1 MQTASA
7 MINSK
12 KDALKEK
19 LKNTAL
25 SLEEREKYEKELSQ
39 WNAGGL
45 LLNAIGAGLSAPTNS
60 IGGIVAATA
69 SPIVSYQIGQ
79 YFKGKDAEGS
89 TAHLVAHAVVG
100 AAVAAAGGNNALAGG
115 LAAAGTEA
123 LAPVV
128 SKWLYG
134 KESKDLT
141 ADEKATVSSIIGL
154 AGAAT
159 GAAVGGSMADVAQGN
174 QAGHTAVDNNA
185 LRNSKGESKLNTQEK
200 ILNEKLKKAGVQS
213 ADDYQRKYDACKTDQ
228 CRIQV
233 EKEYLKASDEA
244 NKIILNLYMTGQI
257 TEEESKILLTSYAN
271 KMMRGAGESQRRFGS
286 RIFDLNANEWIPA
299 SVIGNADFNQITM
312 LNLVKKM
319 KRSGASDEQI
329 AIRVFQYQIAG
340 SYIGSV
346 SIMQQQ
352 VDTLLNSGVSVETV
366 IRALSMKK
374 GRRLT
379 NDEIGLIKNRYSVMM
394 QKQGS
399 KAKAGKGTSA
409 VDDVATITSKDKLS
423 GPTANWNN
431 YTHAE
436 AVIKTG
442 NSGKLANAD
451 KAVIDPNKVTSY
463 ALNTEHPVGGN
474 KAKVFESALG
484 YNQSN
489 ANDLISKIQSG
500 AKTNTAIL
508 GKADNHGQRI
518 TIDMPI
524 TGPNGKTATVRTG
537 WIYDPGSSTPRLT
550 TLYVK

>member
-1 MQTASA
+1 
-7 MINSK
+7 
-12 KDALKEK
+12 
-19 LKNTAL
+19 
-25 SLEEREKYEKELSQ
+25 
-39 WNAGGL
+39 
-45 LLNAIGAGLSAPTNS
+45 
-60 IGGIVAATA
+60 
-69 SPIVSYQIGQ
+69 
-79 YFKGKDAEGS
+79 
-89 TAHLVAHAVVG
+89 
-100 AAVAAAGGNNALAGG
+100 
-115 LAAAGTEA
+115 
-123 LAPVV
+123 
-128 SKWLYG
+128 
-134 KESKDLT
+134 
-141 ADEKATVSSIIGL
+141 
-154 AGAAT
+154 
-159 GAAVGGSMADVAQGN
+159 MADVAQGN

-399 KAKAGKGTSA
+399 KAKAGKGATGTINTTQA
-409 VDDVATITSKDKLS
+409 GNVATSSVKVNIANDFTKNPQSIWGKSADDIAKDFQAAGYQVNVRQSSRGS
-423 GPTANWNN
+423 GQ
-431 YTHAE
+431 
-436 AVIKTG
+436 AVIVEVKG
-442 NSGKLANAD
+442 HSEISQVQIHPGGGRHGGSYY
-451 KAVIDPNKVTSY
+451 KVSTTTQGTIKVVDS
-463 ALNTEHPVGGN
+463 NTYKPSAGE
-474 KAKVFESALG
+474 KAKIINKPKE
-484 YNQSN
+484 
-489 ANDLISKIQSG
+489 
-500 AKTNTAIL
+500 
-508 GKADNHGQRI
+508 
-518 TIDMPI
+518 
-524 TGPNGKTATVRTG
+524 
-537 WIYDPGSSTPRLT
+537 
-550 TLYVK
+550 

>member
-1 MQTASA
+1 
-7 MINSK
+7 
-12 KDALKEK
+12 
-19 LKNTAL
+19 
-25 SLEEREKYEKELSQ
+25 
-39 WNAGGL
+39 
-45 LLNAIGAGLSAPTNS
+45 
-60 IGGIVAATA
+60 
-69 SPIVSYQIGQ
+69 
-79 YFKGKDAEGS
+79 
-89 TAHLVAHAVVG
+89 
-100 AAVAAAGGNNALAGG
+100 
-115 LAAAGTEA
+115 
-123 LAPVV
+123 
-128 SKWLYG
+128 
-134 KESKDLT
+134 
-141 ADEKATVSSIIGL
+141 
-154 AGAAT
+154 
-159 GAAVGGSMADVAQGN
+159 MADVAQGN

-244 NKIILNLYMTGQI
+244 NKIILNLYMTEQI

-399 KAKAGKGTSA
+399 KAKA
-409 VDDVATITSKDKLS
+409 
-423 GPTANWNN
+423 
-431 YTHAE
+431 
-436 AVIKTG
+436 
-442 NSGKLANAD
+442 
-451 KAVIDPNKVTSY
+451 
-463 ALNTEHPVGGN
+463 
-474 KAKVFESALG
+474 
-484 YNQSN
+484 
-489 ANDLISKIQSG
+489 
-500 AKTNTAIL
+500 
-508 GKADNHGQRI
+508 
-518 TIDMPI
+518 
-524 TGPNGKTATVRTG
+524 
-537 WIYDPGSSTPRLT
+537 
-550 TLYVK
+550 

>member
-1 MQTASA
+1 M
-7 MINSK
+7 
-12 KDALKEK
+12 
-19 LKNTAL
+19 
-25 SLEEREKYEKELSQ
+25 
-39 WNAGGL
+39 
-45 LLNAIGAGLSAPTNS
+45 
-60 IGGIVAATA
+60 
-69 SPIVSYQIGQ
+69 
-79 YFKGKDAEGS
+79 
-89 TAHLVAHAVVG
+89 AVWQEV
-100 AAVAAAGGNNALAGG
+100 
-115 LAAAGTEA
+115 
-123 LAPVV
+123 
-128 SKWLYG
+128 KRY
-134 KESKDLT
+134 LT

-159 GAAVGGSMADVAQGN
+159 EAAVGGSMADVAQRN
-174 QAGHTAVDNNA
+174 QVGHTAIDYNA
-185 LRNSKGESKLNTQEK
+185 LRNSKGKSKLSTQEK

-286 RIFDLNANEWIPA
+286 RIFDLNANEWISA

-346 SIMQQQ
+346 SIMQQH

-409 VDDVATITSKDKLS
+409 NSLAGELTGITQKQLDKKFKHAADFGITTTKKNPETLGQYETAIKNHMGDSATKPQGTYGFVKDS
-423 GPTANWNN
+423 
-431 YTHAE
+431 
-436 AVIKTG
+436 
-442 NSGKLANAD
+442 
-451 KAVIDPNKVTSY
+451 
-463 ALNTEHPVGGN
+463 
-474 KAKVFESALG
+474 KVFF
-484 YNQSN
+484 N
-489 ANDLISKIQSG
+489 
-500 AKTNTAIL
+500 
-508 GKADNHGQRI
+508 
-518 TIDMPI
+518 
-524 TGPNGKTATVRTG
+524 
-537 WIYDPGSSTPRLT
+537 SSTNNAIVLDSSGNFVTGFKLT
-550 TLYVK
+550 PGTAQYDNYMKNGVLR